1 MKQMNWLELI
11 EKVKEF
17 DDGISFIVISAYR
30 DFEYAQRACEI
41 GAFSYLLKILYNNG
55 ANGKLTKYYDYNL
68 YKGEYTLDKKE
79 EILKL
84 EGKLEDLREKLNK
97 HVSINI
103 IHNQAEYKELLSV
116 SEKLDD
122 VIVDYIKI
130 SCK

>member
-1 MKQMNWLELI
+1 M
-11 EKVKEF
+11 
-17 DDGISFIVISAYR
+17 
-30 DFEYAQRACEI
+30 
-41 GAFSYLLKILYNNG
+41 
-55 ANGKLTKYYDYNL
+55 
-68 YKGEYTLDKKE
+68 DKKE

-122 VIVDYIKI
+122 VIVNYIKI